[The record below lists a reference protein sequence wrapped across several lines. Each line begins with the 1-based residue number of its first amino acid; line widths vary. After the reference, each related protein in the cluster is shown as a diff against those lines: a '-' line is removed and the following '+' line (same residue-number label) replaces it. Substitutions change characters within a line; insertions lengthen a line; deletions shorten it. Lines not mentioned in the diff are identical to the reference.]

1 MKFADTVSSEQVKLG
16 GAFADMTLRTV
27 ERKSDTEVKVVADG
41 ALVSNEKSGSVSFSA
56 DAVIEENAPEQE
68 NLTDE
73 EKAAKA
79 ELEASEK
86 DAFPYSV
93 SIRVAQPKAE
103 VIIEN
108 TDNKNAAVTV
118 NLTDDTFKNNIS
130 PEHFTVA
137 VGEKTLSV
145 ASAERKDDANCL
157 LTFAEN
163 ANEAFASLEEGSLKI
178 SADALACNKELSG
191 AFDIYDAAL
200 SAKVDFVEKQ
210 GDGFVVTTVIR
221 VANGT
226 FADIDA
232 SSVTVGGDLGETLS
246 L

>member
-1 MKFADTVSSEQVKLG
+1 M
-16 GAFADMTLRTV
+16 
-27 ERKSDTEVKVVADG
+27 
-41 ALVSNEKSGSVSFSA
+41 
-56 DAVIEENAPEQE
+56 IEEKAPEQE

-79 ELEASEK
+79 ELEAAEK

-145 ASAERKDDANCL
+145 ASAERKRRRKRS
-157 LTFAEN
+157 F
-163 ANEAFASLEEGSLKI
+163 
-178 SADALACNKELSG
+178 
-191 AFDIYDAAL
+191 
-200 SAKVDFVEKQ
+200 
-210 GDGFVVTTVIR
+210 
-221 VANGT
+221 
-226 FADIDA
+226 
-232 SSVTVGGDLGETLS
+232 
-246 L
+246 